1 VHPGVDGRY
10 LPGDPLPEGLLNGP
24 CGGTNHGKCE
34 VDSDKPCVY
43 TQIYDRL
50 EKLGELDNL
59 REIRAPKNYA
69 AIKRP
74 GLIREER

>member
-1 VHPGVDGRY
+1 M
-10 LPGDPLPEGLLNGP
+10 
-24 CGGTNHGKCE
+24 CE
-34 VDSDKPCVY
+34 VDADKPCVY
-43 TQIYDRL
+43 TQIYNRL